1 MDSITNLML
10 EEHEKIN
17 NLLLNLEENNEL
29 TSEKFL
35 ELKRELGLHFALEEK
50 AIFYLYNK
58 IRNNEVEE
66 IFDLMQEHGDIL
78 IILKSIEQDLESKLK
93 PNLNGLIEL
102 LSKHTNF
109 ENAVFYPKLDKDLNE
124 EQKADMLNK
133 INELKREF

>member
-1 MDSITNLML
+1 ML